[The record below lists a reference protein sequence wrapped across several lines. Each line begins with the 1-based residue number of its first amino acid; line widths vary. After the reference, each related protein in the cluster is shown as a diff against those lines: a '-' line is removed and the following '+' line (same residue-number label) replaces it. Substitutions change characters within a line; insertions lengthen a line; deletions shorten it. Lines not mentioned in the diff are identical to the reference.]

1 MDRPNIIPW
10 PPILYGM
17 ALLLGFILGWLF
29 PLPWVWGGLQ
39 TFIALIGLILAC
51 AGVAIDVWVFF
62 LFKENKTTIKPTAA
76 ASTLVT
82 TGPFQFTRNPIYV
95 GNTMFIL
102 GLGLLFGEAWLLP
115 LAFLA
120 AYATQRLAIVR
131 EEAHL
136 AAKFG
141 LSWKDYAHRVPRWLD
156 FKVPRPHQGQGFRM

>member
-17 ALLLGFILGWLF
+17 ALLLGFGLGYIV
-29 PLPWVWGGLQ
+29 PLPWFWGGLR
-39 TFIALIGLILAC
+39 TFLATIGLILAC
-51 AGVAIDVWVFF
+51 AGVALDVWVFF
-62 LFKENKTTIKPTAA
+62 LFQRHKTTIKPTSA

-82 TGPFQFTRNPIYV
+82 SGPFQYTRNPIYV
-95 GNTMFIL
+95 GNTMFVL

-120 AYATQRLAIVR
+120 AYATQKLAIER

-141 LSWKDYAHRVPRWLD
+141 LPWKDYAHRVPRWIR
-156 FKVPRPHQGQGFRM
+156 FKAP